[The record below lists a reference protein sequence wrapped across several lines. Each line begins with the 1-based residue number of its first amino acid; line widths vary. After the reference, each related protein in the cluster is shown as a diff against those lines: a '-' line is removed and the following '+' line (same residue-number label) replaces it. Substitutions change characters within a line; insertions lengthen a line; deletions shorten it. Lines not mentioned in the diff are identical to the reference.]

1 MIPSSFDYESPATLQ
16 EAIGFLEKYGEEAK
30 ILSGGHSLLP
40 MMKLRFASP
49 EYIIDINN
57 IPGLSYI
64 KEEGGLVKM
73 GALVREAEAEHSD
86 LLKKHFPIFADVTK
100 EIADPSVRNRATI
113 GGNLAHGDAA
123 NDQPAVMLA
132 LRASVVI
139 TGSSGSRTV
148 PIDEFFFGFYST
160 AIQPNEIL
168 TEISIPVPPKG
179 TGSAY
184 HKLERK
190 VGDYATAGVAVQLTL
205 DAKGICTA
213 VGIGLTNVNPVPLRA
228 ARSEAAL
235 LGKAITDETIAQ
247 AAKFASEDC
256 NPSTDLRGSE
266 EYKRAMVAVLVKRM
280 VHKAVERAKG

>member
-1 MIPSSFDYESPATLQ
+1 MIPSSFDYESPATIQ
-16 EAIGFLEKYGEEAK
+16 VAIGLLEKYGDEAK
-30 ILSGGHSLLP
+30 ILSGGHSLIP

-49 EYIIDINN
+49 GYLIDINN

-64 KEEGGLVKM
+64 KEEGGIVKI
-73 GALVREAEAEHSD
+73 GALVREVE
-86 LLKKHFPIFADVTK
+86 KHFPIFADVTK
-100 EIADPSVRNRATI
+100 QIADPSVRNRATI
-113 GGNLAHGDAA
+113 AGNLAHGDAA

-139 TGSSGSRTV
+139 TGSAGSRIV

-168 TEISIPVPPKG
+168 TEIQIPVPPNG

-190 VGDYATAGVAVQLTL
+190 VGDYATAGVGVQLTL

-213 VGIGLTNVNPVPLRA
+213 IGIGLTNVNPVPLRA

-235 LGKAITDETIAQ
+235 LGKAINDQTIAE
-247 AAKFASEDC
+247 AAKFAAEDC
-256 NPSTDLRGSE
+256 SPSSDLRGSE
-266 EYKRAMVAVLVKRM
+266 EYKRAMIGVLLKRM
-280 VHKAVERAKG
+280 VIKAAQRAMR